1 MNNYVEMYSYIF
13 RILVELRSIWLYLS
27 ILLYQFLN
35 KYWNFGLKMAN
46 IYILLLIFL
55 VKSPNINK
63 HGLFYNKITVFIFE
77 NVLKL
82 NDSFLVK
89 TSDLHWTQVTT
100 EDTQISTIWVSLYRP
115 VYTHLY
121 NSTLG
126 LELII
131 TEEMLL

>member
-1 MNNYVEMYSYIF
+1 
-13 RILVELRSIWLYLS
+13 
-27 ILLYQFLN
+27 
-35 KYWNFGLKMAN
+35 MAN

>member
-1 MNNYVEMYSYIF
+1 
-13 RILVELRSIWLYLS
+13 
-27 ILLYQFLN
+27 
-35 KYWNFGLKMAN
+35 MAN

-89 TSDLHWTQVTT
+89 TSDLH
-100 EDTQISTIWVSLYRP
+100 
-115 VYTHLY
+115 
-121 NSTLG
+121 
-126 LELII
+126 
-131 TEEMLL
+131 